1 MSVRCDLRYE
11 AFVLPPASDAR
22 QQMQALVLVENGQYV
37 NVNLFG
43 ALPGAAAL
51 AGPTAANLP

>member
-1 MSVRCDLRYE
+1 
-11 AFVLPPASDAR
+11 
-22 QQMQALVLVENGQYV
+22 MQALVLVENGQYV

-43 ALPGAAAL
+43 ALPGAAAAL